1 MSDLMEFIKT
11 QWADIHHS
19 RNQEWKVL
27 AMIGVS
33 LYLLSQ
39 SESLSLRIA
48 AIAIGIATCVVGIF
62 ISIKHWAIFYSKI
75 RMINICQRKLGIKVQ
90 YFESRIVVQGLI
102 IILYFLIISIL
113 SVLLAWLLLK
123 NIWISMI
130 ISILVVIHG
139 IIVCSLSY
147 SWARRKQEKTDVTL
161 SPYLS
166 GE

>member
-11 QWADIHHS
+11 EWADIHHS

-39 SESLSLRIA
+39 ADSLSLRIV
-48 AIAIGIATCVVGIF
+48 AIAIGIVTCAVGIL

-113 SVLLAWLLLK
+113 SALLAWLLLK
-123 NIWISMI
+123 NIWISII
-130 ISILVVIHG
+130 ISILVVIYG

-147 SWARRKQEKTDVTL
+147 SWARRKQEETYVTL
-161 SPYLS
+161 SPYLL